1 MKFNKIDLII
11 YIAIMF
17 VVGFLGAYVGVKVI
31 QPNTPSIVQEEG
43 NTSSKQPASDD
54 KQFEKVVQSY
64 DLIRQHF
71 IGEVDEDELLEGA
84 IEGMLEKLDDPYSS
98 YLNLEAM
105 DRFNEQIESSFQ
117 GIGAEVS
124 MMDGNVTIVSPIKDS
139 PAEKVGLRPNDI
151 ILKVDDESLE
161 GLNLNEAVE
170 KIRGEKG
177 SEVIILIQRGETS
190 DPFEITITRDDI
202 PLETVYVETE
212 DVDGKKTGIIEITS
226 FSERTS
232 IEFIEALEKL
242 ESESIEGLVL
252 DVRGNP
258 GGLLNSVEEILNEF
272 VPNDIPMVQR
282 ENREGERE
290 EIYSDIDEKKSY
302 PISVVV
308 DEGSASASEILAVA
322 LKELDYDIVG
332 KTTFGKGTVQQA
344 VPLGDGS
351 TLKLTFFKWLSPN
364 GNWINEVGVEPTI
377 EQEQPEYF
385 YTSPV
390 SIDKPL
396 KINQDNEQVKTI
408 QIMLT
413 GLGFDTNKADGEFD
427 LNTENAVKAFQKEHN
442 VKVTGEIDKETYSKI
457 ETQIIEVIRSGDKD
471 LQLEKA
477 FDELYK

>member
-31 QPNTPSIVQEEG
+31 QPNTTITQQEG
-43 NTSSKQPASDD
+43 NTSNTNLTAND

-71 IGEVDEDELLEGA
+71 IGEVNEDELLEGA
-84 IEGMLEKLDDPYSS
+84 IEGMLEKLNDPYSS

-105 DRFNEQIESSFQ
+105 DRFTEQIESSFQ

-124 MMDGNVTIVSPIKDS
+124 MMDGKVTIVSPIKDS

-151 ILKVDDESLE
+151 ILKVDDEALE

-177 SEVIILIQRGETS
+177 SEVLILVQRGETS

-202 PLETVYVETE
+202 PLETVYVDTK
-212 DVDGKKTGIIEITS
+212 DVDGKKTGVIEITS

-232 IEFIEALEKL
+232 IEFIEALEEL
-242 ESESIEGLVL
+242 ESENIEGLVL

-290 EIYSDIDEKKSY
+290 EIYSDIEDKKSY

-322 LKELDYDIVG
+322 LKELDYDVVG

-442 VKVTGEIDKETYSKI
+442 LKVTGEMDKETYSKI

>member
-1 MKFNKIDLII
+1 MKFNKVDLII
-11 YIAIMF
+11 YIVIMF
-17 VVGFLGAYVGVKVI
+17 FVGLLGAYVGIKFI
-31 QPNTPSIVQEEG
+31 EPASSIVQEEG
-43 NTSSKQPASDD
+43 SNSNSNSTIED
-54 KQFEKVVQSY
+54 KQFEKVLQSY
-64 DLIRQHF
+64 DLIKQHF
-71 IGEVDEDELLEGA
+71 IEEVDGNELLEGA

-124 MMDGNVTIVSPIKDS
+124 MVEDKVTIVSPIKDS

-151 ILKVDDESLE
+151 IIKVDDEALK

-177 SEVIILIQRGETS
+177 SEVTLLVQRGETS
-190 DPFEITITRDDI
+190 NPFEITITRDDI
-202 PLETVYVETE
+202 PLETVYADIK

-232 IEFIEALEKL
+232 IEFIEALDEL
-242 ESESIEGLVL
+242 ESENIEGLVL
-252 DVRGNP
+252 DVRANP

-272 VPNDIPMVQR
+272 VPNDLPMVQR
-282 ENREGERE
+282 ENRQGKRE
-290 EIYSDIDEKKSY
+290 EVYSDIEEKKPY

-351 TLKLTFFKWLSPN
+351 TLKLTFFKWLSPK
-364 GNWINEVGVEPTI
+364 GNWINEVGVEPTVK
-377 EQEQPEYF
+377 QAQPEYF
-385 YTSPV
+385 YTSPI

-396 KINQDNEQVKTI
+396 KINQNNEEVKNV

-413 GLGFDTNKADGEFD
+413 GLGFDTQQVTGDFN
-427 LNTENAVKAFQKEHN
+427 LNTEKAVKEFQTEHDL
-442 VKVTGEIDKETYSKI
+442 KVTGQVDKETYGKI
-457 ETQIIEVIRSGDKD
+457 EAQIIEIIRSGDND

-477 FDELYK
+477 LEELYK